1 MSISSMTAAVDEPT
15 CCDKGQTFKDRTVQR
30 YIFKTMTEYT
40 KIRQENTS
48 NRNKKYFL
56 TTCASNSSWQPSM
69 LLQTLLF
76 LGLSSSP
83 GLPSQMV
90 TLPFS
95 DGKAFWWRIALSGI
109 RNSLWNADDSFR
121 VEPIPLLGLRLTRAC
136 GQQRG
141 NVKCK
146 VIAFPLFKS
155 TINSELL
162 HAINHL
168 IKQKGMSSW

>member
-1 MSISSMTAAVDEPT
+1 M
-15 CCDKGQTFKDRTVQR
+15 
-30 YIFKTMTEYT
+30 
-40 KIRQENTS
+40 
-48 NRNKKYFL
+48 YFL
-56 TTCASNSSWQPSM
+56 TTCTSNSSWQPSM

-95 DGKAFWWRIALSGI
+95 EGKAFWWRIALSGI

-136 GQQRG
+136 G
-141 NVKCK
+141 
-146 VIAFPLFKS
+146 
-155 TINSELL
+155 
-162 HAINHL
+162 
-168 IKQKGMSSW
+168 